1 LLLQDYEFMRAGE
14 ELVKFSRIIF
24 NFPCVGLLDEQQQQV
39 AQEEEAKKLERRLQK
54 AGKGRKSKGD
64 EKQSSYSK
72 AQELEKG
79 RAEAAARRALAEK
92 KLAADSRL
100 LSEFLMSAKDH
111 LEDERSQIHISLRR
125 VTVETVGT
133 RGIEKLSHK
142 AGMTCVES
150 SDFHPGYFAGYVP
163 QQTHPKGKGLQ
174 PLTPAMFFSFR
185 LRAEGEEGSA
195 SSSSNPAS
203 EDDEA
208 TGPRV
213 HGEEE
218 EEAEGA
224 RGVYSESEEEDGRG
238 VYSDA
243 ESDEEG
249 GGVEGEGEE
258 RGASVGSGGGGGVRE
273 GAQKRKATHEPEV
286 HAGKKKRKK
295 SKKVRE

>member
-1 LLLQDYEFMRAGE
+1 LLRQDYEFMRAGD

-54 AGKGRKSKGD
+54 AGKGRKSSKGD
-64 EKQSSYSK
+64 EKLTSYSK

-100 LSEFLMSAKDH
+100 LSAFLISAKDH

-133 RGIEKLSHK
+133 RGIEKLARQ

-174 PLTPAMFFSFR
+174 PLTPAMFFSFG

-195 SSSSNPAS
+195 SSSNPAS

-208 TGPRV
+208 TGQRV

-238 VYSDA
+238 VYSDV
-243 ESDEEG
+243 ESDDEG

-258 RGASVGSGGGGGVRE
+258 RGACVGSGGRGVLRE
-273 GAQKRKATHEPEV
+273 GPQKRKATHEPEA
-286 HAGKKKRKK
+286 HAGKKKRRK
-295 SKKVRE
+295 SKKVRA

>member
-1 LLLQDYEFMRAGE
+1 MRAGD

-54 AGKGRKSKGD
+54 AGKGRKSSKGD
-64 EKQSSYSK
+64 EKHTSYSK

-100 LSEFLMSAKDH
+100 LSEFLISAKDH

-133 RGIEKLSHK
+133 RGIEKLARQ

-163 QQTHPKGKGLQ
+163 QQTHPRGKGLQ

-185 LRAEGEEGSA
+185 LRAEGEEGIT

-208 TGPRV
+208 TGQRV
-213 HGEEE
+213 QGEEE

-243 ESDEEG
+243 ESEEG